1 MSLELKRS
9 SSSRTSGARTA
20 GRQTNASL
28 VPPVARVNLLPKEI
42 ADRRGL
48 RSLQRMLAAG
58 VAAVILLGV
67 GLVVVSSMT
76 LSQAQEQLT
85 AEQQRTTTLLAE
97 QRRYAEVTF
106 VTDRLKLTNDAL
118 EYVSR
123 SDVDW
128 SLVLG
133 MIASVTPDDVLVE
146 SMTADT
152 ATPLVGA
159 GDGAEALMPVSIG
172 SFELVGTAIARPDIS
187 TWSNDLEALPGIAEA
202 RISIVTKEDGE
213 GDELYAV
220 TVTMQLEPT
229 LQRADGRIAN
239 LPIDK
244 GTD

>member
-1 MSLELKRS
+1 MSLELKRP
-9 SSSRTSGARTA
+9 SSSRTSGARTT

-28 VPPVARVNLLPKEI
+28 VPSVARVNLLPKEI

-48 RSLQRMLAAG
+48 KSLQRMLAAG
-58 VAAVILLGV
+58 VGAVILLGV
-67 GLVVVSSMT
+67 GLVVISSMA
-76 LSQAQEQLT
+76 LNQAQEELT

-97 QRRYAEVTF
+97 QRGYAEVTL
-106 VTDRLKLTNDAL
+106 VTDRLRLTNDAL
-118 EYVSR
+118 EYISR

-159 GDGAEALMPVSIG
+159 GDGGEALLPVTIG
-172 SFELVGTAIARPDIS
+172 SFELVGTAIERPDVS
-187 TWSNDLEALPGIAEA
+187 TWSTDLEALPGVAEA
-202 RISIVTKEDGE
+202 RISVVAKE
-213 GDELYAV
+213 GDDSEEFYSV
-220 TVTMQLEPT
+220 TVTMQLDPT

-239 LPIDK
+239 LPVDG